1 MTYFVKCGTEEW
13 YCKWYSVQWV
23 EKPERTPTEGV
34 AERRRGVGKRK
45 SGNAARRALKLRELE
60 TASAKGGR
68 HLYGSVPM
76 ELEEDRGEL
85 LCARCAALWG

>member
-1 MTYFVKCGTEEW
+1 MQG
-13 YCKWYSVQWV
+13 V
-23 EKPERTPTEGV
+23 ENPERTPTEGV

-45 SGNAARRALKLRELE
+45 SGNTERRALKLRELE

-76 ELEEDRGEL
+76 ELEEDRVEL
-85 LCARCAALWG
+85 LYARCAALWG

>member
-1 MTYFVKCGTEEW
+1 MWNGRMVKEMVFGAMGG
-13 YCKWYSVQWV
+13 
-23 EKPERTPTEGV
+23 KPERTPTEGV

-45 SGNAARRALKLRELE
+45 SGNTERRGLKSRELE

-76 ELEEDRGEL
+76 ELEGVEDNCSTRG
-85 LCARCAALWG
+85 ALWS